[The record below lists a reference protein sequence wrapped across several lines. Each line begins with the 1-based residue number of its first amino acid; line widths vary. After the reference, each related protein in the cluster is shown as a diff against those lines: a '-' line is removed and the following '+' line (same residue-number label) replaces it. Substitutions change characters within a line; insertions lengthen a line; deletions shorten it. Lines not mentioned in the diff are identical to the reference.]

1 MCKFWRKFC
10 KTEKKNHHFPELS
23 SVSNLKGAFFKITVS
38 KTAMAAV
45 IALNLVLAFFY
56 LTQTNQTA
64 TSGYQIKGLE
74 KELARLEDENKKLNL
89 DYIRLQSMDKIV
101 SGVKNMNLVPADNI
115 EVITAGDSALALG
128 HN

>member
-10 KTEKKNHHFPELS
+10 KIEKKNHHFPELS
-23 SVSNLKGAFFKITVS
+23 SVSNLKGTLVKATSS
-38 KTAMAAV
+38 KTVAAAF
-45 IALNLVLAFFY
+45 IAINLVLAFFY

-64 TSGYQIKGLE
+64 TAGYQIKGLE

-101 SGVKNMNLVPADNI
+101 SGVKNLNLVPADNI
-115 EVITAGDSALALG
+115 EVITAGDPALALG
-128 HN
+128 RN